1 MKKALNLAAA
11 LILTAA
17 VTGCGQGYEPGDSSG
32 APAPQG
38 GGDVFDS
45 NGDDTVYRTA
55 SYEVLRF
62 TLTGTMGL
70 GEAIAPRGL
79 ATVCGTGITAPNC
92 PKAAPVQ
99 YLDAN
104 RASLGMPVYNQ
115 EDPLATQA
123 PGPMSSGGYKTWVL
137 AASSACGRMMNEQ
150 ATPALFPNGVTDY
163 NYIYNVL
170 LGRAPTGE
178 EVEILN
184 QLRAQSLI
192 NAPAAGSLTA
202 KQTST
207 GTAVT
212 PEQVQGAAVCTAV
225 LGSLEFL
232 TVN

>member
-1 MKKALNLAAA
+1 MKKVLNLAAA
-11 LILTAA
+11 LAL
-17 VTGCGQGYEPGDSSG
+17 VGVVGCGQGYEPGDPSG
-32 APAPQG
+32 APAPH
-38 GGDVFDS
+38 GGDDIFGA
-45 NGDDTVYRTA
+45 GDDSTVYRTA

-62 TLTGTMGL
+62 TLTDTMKLGTTV
-70 GEAIAPRGL
+70 APAGL
-79 ATVCGTGITAPNC
+79 ATLCGTGVTAQNC

-104 RASLGMPVYNQ
+104 RASLGMPVYSN

-123 PGPMSSGGYKTWVL
+123 PGPMSSGGYKVWVL

-150 ATPALFPNGVTDY
+150 ATPALFPNGVSDY

-170 LGRAPTGE
+170 LGRAPTNA

-184 QLRAQSLI
+184 DLRNQALIASPSTASL
-192 NAPAAGSLTA
+192 NG
-202 KQTST
+202 KQTSSAT
-207 GTAVT
+207 NAT
-212 PEQVQGAAVCTAV
+212 PEQVQGAAVCTSL